1 LCTQS
6 VFFMSTILLLLQS
19 VHENVHDF
27 TMKLNFSEPKIFTGG
42 IAISQ
47 WSTLSKTEQEN
58 ALKKDWYLYYSYR
71 NPKTG
76 KLERQPNIKAGAN
89 KFKTKKERLEILK
102 SLQRNLQMLLERG
115 FNPYE
120 DNSEKKEQ
128 FYTKETTANSIANKD
143 HKPIANDLQNEV
155 QNKLTV
161 QESIS
166 TNSTTIKESFELGLK
181 IKKSVLSKTSYP
193 NFKSNTTRFE
203 KWLNE
208 KGFANKTIDAITK
221 KTVIEYLNEVLENT
235 SPRTRNNARI
245 DISSLFQVLEDND
258 IIPENFI
265 KKINVLKATPERN
278 KTYTSTLQNNI
289 YSYME
294 EHDKTLLLFVK
305 FISYNYLRPIEVC
318 RLRIEDID
326 LVDRKLYVKAKNSPV
341 KTKIIPEILIND
353 LPDLSKMD
361 KKHFLFT
368 PNGIGGEWETEETDK
383 RDYFSKRFK
392 KVKEHFELGKEYGLY
407 SFRHTFITKLYHEF
421 AKTMTP
427 NEAKSK
433 LMLITGHVSMDAL
446 EKYLRDIDAVLP
458 DDYSKFLNG

>member
-1 LCTQS
+1 MT
-6 VFFMSTILLLLQS
+6 TILLLLQT

-42 IAISQ
+42 VAISQ
-47 WSTLSKTEQEN
+47 WSSLSKIEQEN
-58 ALKKDWYLYYSYR
+58 ALKKDWYIYYSFR

-89 KFKTKKERLEILK
+89 KFKTKKERLEVLK
-102 SLQRNLQMLLERG
+102 TLQRNLLLLLERG
-115 FNPYE
+115 FNPYK
-120 DNSEKKEQ
+120 DNSEKKEHL
-128 FYTKETTANSIANKD
+128 FSDKKVSITKNS
-143 HKPIANDLQNEV
+143 
-155 QNKLTV
+155 
-161 QESIS
+161 QESVADLKNEATTQEPVS
-166 TNSTTIKESFELGLK
+166 TNTTTIKESFDLALK

-208 KGFANKTIDAITK
+208 KGFTNKTIEAITK

-278 KTYTSTLQNNI
+278 KTYTSTLQNDI

-361 KKHFLFT
+361 RKHFLFT
-368 PNGIGGEWETEETDK
+368 PNGIGGKWETEETDK

-392 KVKEHFELGKEYGLY
+392 KVKDHFELGKEYGLY

-433 LMLITGHVSMDAL
+433 LMLITGHASMDAL

-458 DDYSKFLNG
+458 EDYSEFLNG

>member
-1 LCTQS
+1 
-6 VFFMSTILLLLQS
+6 MSTILLLLQS

-42 IAISQ
+42 VAISQ
-47 WSTLSKTEQEN
+47 WSTLSKTEQES
-58 ALKKDWYLYYSYR
+58 ALQKDWYIYYSFR
-71 NPKTG
+71 NPITG

-102 SLQRNLQMLLERG
+102 SLQRNLQILLERG
-115 FNPYE
+115 FNPYA
-120 DNSEKKEQ
+120 DNTEKKEQ
-128 FYTKETTANSIANKD
+128 LYSKETTAIPFANTN
-143 HKPIANDLQNEV
+143 HKTIANDLQD
-155 QNKLTV
+155 KLSV
-161 QESIS
+161 QEPVK
-166 TNSTTIKESFELGLK
+166 TNSITIKESFELALK

-203 KWLNE
+203 KWL
-208 KGFANKTIDAITK
+208 FANNFVNKTIETITK
-221 KTVIEYLNEVLENT
+221 KTVIEYLNDVLQNT

-278 KTYTSTLQNNI
+278 KTYTSTLQNDI

-361 KKHFLFT
+361 RKHFLFT

-392 KVKEHFELGKEYGLY
+392 KVKDHFELGKEYGLY

-421 AKTMTP
+421 TKTMTP

-433 LMLITGHVSMDAL
+433 LMLITGHASMDAL

>member
-1 LCTQS
+1 
-6 VFFMSTILLLLQS
+6 MSTILLLLQA

-42 IAISQ
+42 VAISQ
-47 WSTLSKTEQEN
+47 WSSLSKVEQEN
-58 ALKKDWYLYYSYR
+58 ALKKDWYIYYSFR

-89 KFKTKKERLEILK
+89 KFKTKKERLEVLK
-102 SLQRNLQMLLERG
+102 TLQRNLQLLLERG

-128 FYTKETTANSIANKD
+128 LFSDKKVSIKNNSQETVAGLK
-143 HKPIANDLQNEV
+143 NEV
-155 QNKLTV
+155 AT
-161 QESIS
+161 QEPIS
-166 TNSTTIKESFELGLK
+166 TNTTTIKEAFELALK

-203 KWLNE
+203 KWLN
-208 KGFANKTIDAITK
+208 KNGFENKTIDTVSK

-235 SPRTRNNARI
+235 SPRTRNNTKI
-245 DISSLFQVLEDND
+245 DISSLFQVLEDNE
-258 IIPENFI
+258 IITENFI
-265 KKINVLKATPERN
+265 KKINVLKSTPERN
-278 KTYTSTLQNNI
+278 KTYSSKLQNDI
-289 YSYME
+289 YTYME
-294 EHDKTLLLFVK
+294 EQDKTLLLFVK

-353 LPDLSKMD
+353 LPDLSKLD
-361 KKHFLFT
+361 RKHFLFT
-368 PNGIGGEWETEETDK
+368 PNGIGSEWETEETDK

-392 KVKEHFELGKEYGLY
+392 KIKDHFQLGKEYGLY
-407 SFRHTFITKLYHEF
+407 SFRHTFITKLYNEF
-421 AKTMTP
+421 VKTMTP

-433 LMLITGHVSMDAL
+433 LMLITGHATMDAL

-458 DDYSKFLNG
+458 EDYSGYLN